1 MMSKSKKYFPFI
13 SLLSALLFL
22 SACVESPSSGRR
34 GDESA
39 APVETGSGGGSGG
52 GSGSGPSDGSIGS
65 DAGVNFSAGRTELR
79 FIVDPFSG
87 TYKNK
92 VTIPKNFTGDL
103 YLSGLNVTALSDRI
117 IRVRFNFGRELEPV
131 IIPATIVRGSGIT
144 PQTDIEVLALSMDD
158 RPFEEIRLLYNLF
171 DYNDYRDE
179 NGNET
184 LQPVSDPRDGNLFC
198 RGLRLQHDPTFEG
211 SSTNTLCDG
220 VDGFGNPND
229 ERCLYAYAKVVDTG
243 LYTQTPSFGK
253 IPTEP
258 QIDLTLGNGL
268 GYNGDSLQNQLKK
281 CLPDNINRENIE
293 GVMGLNF
300 PNPGSALLGQEIAG
314 AGDYDI
320 YRGPFRPIGEWTW
333 EIMAGA
339 LFSEVSSTTGPR
351 GLFQHSMDGTV
362 TTGYRSFL
370 FPRAGKMNLAAGV
383 EHWSSAEPF
392 GNPAVSANL
401 RGARDLQSLLTSGN
415 TEYMDG
421 CNLRVSNYNSFT
433 NEGLS
438 SCNVTGTIDI
448 ITTNPETGATEI
460 IASSTDVKLQLI
472 RPSIT
477 NFRGEEVLYSSM
489 RTCSSSSAC
498 GTGECCFNSRCW
510 SKELVSQCLED
521 VPVVG
526 NRAVG
531 EVCNSDFACSSLCC
545 NQSTGT
551 CGVHI
556 NTEDE
561 QVLCSKAP
569 GQQCVSKEYCRREFI
584 PECFVVK
591 TGTDNLGNQA
601 CALRCYNV
609 PTFGNCR
616 NGICTPPLAKPV
628 PAFDPLNPD
637 CSEAIDPPNF

>member
-1 MMSKSKKYFPFI
+1 MIVRTVKTSHFFSLILI
-13 SLLSALLFL
+13 SLSLIL

-34 GDESA
+34 LDNTA
-39 APVETGSGGGSGG
+39 NNVQGGSGSG
-52 GSGSGPSDGSIGS
+52 SGAGAGSGSGPSDGSIGS
-65 DAGVNFSAGRTELR
+65 EDGVDFSAGRTELR

-92 VTIPKNFTGDL
+92 VTIPKNFTGEL

-117 IRVRFNFGRELEPV
+117 IKVRFNFGRELEPV
-131 IIPATIVRGSGIT
+131 VVPATIVRASGIT

-158 RPFEEIRLLYNLF
+158 RPFEQIRLLYNLF

-179 NGNET
+179 NGDET
-184 LQPVSDPRDGNLFC
+184 LPPVSDPRDGNLFC
-198 RGLRLQHDPTFEG
+198 RGLRLEHDPTFEG
-211 SSTNTLCDG
+211 SSTNDLCDG
-220 VDGFGNPND
+220 RDGAGVPNN
-229 ERCLYAYAKVVDTG
+229 EKCLYSYAKIVDTG
-243 LYTQTPSFGK
+243 LYTASPMFGK
-253 IPTEP
+253 IPSEP
-258 QIDLTLGNGL
+258 QIDLIPGDGQ
-268 GYNGDSLQNQLKK
+268 GYAGDSLTNNLNK

-293 GVMGLNF
+293 GVMGLSF
-300 PNPGSALLGQEIAG
+300 PNPASPLFNQVIAG
-314 AGDYDI
+314 AGDYNI

-333 EIMAGA
+333 EISDQA
-339 LFSEVSSTTGPR
+339 LFSVVDANNGPR
-351 GLFQHSMDGTV
+351 GIFQRSIDGTIRS
-362 TTGYRSFL
+362 GYRSFL
-370 FPRAGKMNLAAGV
+370 FPRAGKMDLGAGV
-383 EHWSSAEPF
+383 EHWSSPQPF
-392 GNPAVSANL
+392 GNPGD
-401 RGARDLQSLLTSGN
+401 GARSLQSLLTSGK
-415 TEYMDG
+415 TDYMDG
-421 CNLRVSNYNSFT
+421 CNIRVSNYNSFT
-433 NEGLS
+433 NEGIS
-438 SCNVTGTIDI
+438 SCNVSGTIDI
-448 ITTNPETGATEI
+448 ITTDPVTGGVEV

-472 RPSIT
+472 RPSIE

-489 RTCSSSSAC
+489 KTCSSSSAC
-498 GTGECCFNSRCW
+498 SKGECCFNNRCW
-510 SKELVSQCLED
+510 SKDLVSQCLED

-526 NRAVG
+526 NRGVG

-591 TGTDNLGNQA
+591 TGTDNLGNQS

-616 NGICTPPLAKPV
+616 NGVCTPPQAKPV

-637 CSEAIDPPNF
+637 CTEAIDPPNF